1 MALLNEPIP
10 GYVNRCAYIGSF
22 FSCLFPKQDTE
33 DDLPVKR
40 FSGEAQ
46 HLTQKSSTKTID
58 VCNFLLF

>member
-10 GYVNRCAYIGSF
+10 GYVNRFAYIGSF

-46 HLTQKSSTKTID
+46 HLTQKSSTQIID
-58 VCNFLLF
+58 VYNFLLF